1 MKNWPLIFILGIP
14 ILLIILFVWFRHV
27 GLPQCLKTVSVEL
40 IDRAC
45 ERK

>member
-27 GLPQCLKTVSVEL
+27 GLPQCLKIVSVEVFEKDCL
-40 IDRAC
+40 
-45 ERK
+45 RK